1 MRRLFLAL
9 VLATPAAAQEAA
21 PPATGEAPGTR
32 LFQVPAG
39 CTAYLTVQQ
48 ASCTVSH
55 HYTCEGD
62 PEGWQRRA
70 EMDER
75 GVAYAGAID
84 GETQWIES
92 LHFLSDHSETLAPNP
107 ADPASF
113 SELLATGR
121 DSFDFVTDSPEI
133 GPTRYAG
140 SDRLTGES
148 VTIDGVT
155 LDRTEFQLVATD
167 ATGAEVWRT
176 AGNEYISR
184 DWRMFLAGTSATQ
197 LPDGSTYEDDSSPVE
212 FIRPGEEGFLSV
224 RPRHGC
230 GQLMSKR
237 AG

>member
-1 MRRLFLAL
+1 MRRLLLACL
-9 VLATPAAAQEAA
+9 AATPAVAQDSAPAA
-21 PPATGEAPGTR
+21 PGAR

-55 HYTCEGD
+55 HFTCEAD

-70 EMDER
+70 EMDES
-75 GVAYAGAID
+75 GVSYAGAVD
-84 GETQWIES
+84 AETQWVES
-92 LHFLSDHSETLAPNP
+92 LHFLSGHSETLAPNP

-140 SDRLTGES
+140 SDRLTGET
-148 VTIDGVT
+148 VTIDGVA
-155 LDRTEFQLVATD
+155 LDRTEFKVVAYD

-176 AGNEYISR
+176 AGREYISR
-184 DWRMFLAGTSATQ
+184 DWRMFLAGATTTR
-197 LPDGSTYEDDSSPVE
+197 LPGGETYEEDSSPVE
-212 FIRPGEEGFLSV
+212 FILPGEDGFLSV

-230 GQLMSKR
+230 GQMMSKK